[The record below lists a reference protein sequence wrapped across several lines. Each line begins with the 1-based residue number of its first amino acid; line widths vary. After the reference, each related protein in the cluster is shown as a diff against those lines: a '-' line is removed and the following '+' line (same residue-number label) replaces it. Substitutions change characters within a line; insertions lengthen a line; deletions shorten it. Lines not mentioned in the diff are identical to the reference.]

1 MLSSI
6 SYLGKVAF
14 AKCTFSWKSDL
25 DSIFEILSKRFDGF
39 NDNGFYAHPDEIE
52 LRKELAQVAT
62 LAHLTEGV
70 RGLDAHAAY
79 AFCEELRAHVEKSG
93 RQLSGSSLALT
104 ISLGVVEI
112 EKGEPFDNQLN
123 AADQLLYLAKAN
135 GRNRVY
141 SDIMI
146 QEGLQKIGRNG

>member
-1 MLSSI
+1 MCHEQRHI
-6 SYLGKVAF
+6 PARLGGEEF
-14 AKCTFSWKSDL
+14 AVFL
-25 DSIFEILSKRFDGF
+25 
-39 NDNGFYAHPDEIE
+39 
-52 LRKELAQVAT
+52 
-62 LAHLTEGV
+62 
-70 RGLDAHAAY
+70 RGLNAHAAY
-79 AFCEELRAHVEKSG
+79 QFCEELRGAVEKNG